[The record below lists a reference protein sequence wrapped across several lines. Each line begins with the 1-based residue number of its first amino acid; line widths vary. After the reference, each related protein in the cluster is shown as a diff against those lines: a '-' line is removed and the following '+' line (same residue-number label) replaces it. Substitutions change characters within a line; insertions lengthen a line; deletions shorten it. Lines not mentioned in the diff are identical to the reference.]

1 VTTVLLLAFLLF
13 QQDKPP
19 EKCTL
24 SGSVASSA
32 SGEPLNRVEIFAEPV
47 GGGTLAATT
56 TDSKGNFTLVDLDP
70 GEYKL
75 KGRRNG
81 YLGTYYGARRAEGT
95 GTTIALKPGEEMKDI
110 RIKLAPFAVLAGT
123 VRESDGEPLAGA
135 SVAVF
140 ALSYDS
146 DRRSIG

>member
-1 VTTVLLLAFLLF
+1 MAPALLLVFFLAA
-13 QQDKPP
+13 QDKPP

-56 TDSKGNFTLVDLDP
+56 TDSKGNFTLVAVDP
-70 GEYKL
+70 GQYKL

-81 YLGTYYGARRAEGT
+81 YLDTYYGARRAGGAGT
-95 GTTIALKPGEEMKDI
+95 LIALEAGSEVKDVQV
-110 RIKLAPFAVLAGT
+110 KLVPFAVLAGT
-123 VRESDGEPLAGA
+123 VRETDGETLAGA
-135 SVAVF
+135 RVAVF
-140 ALSYDS
+140 EGKHSS
-146 DRRSIG
+146 P